1 MSIMG
6 APSGADKVGQYE
18 PEYMGENID
27 LEKST
32 ESIFEV
38 INNVKPGTVHDLT
51 LLPGF
56 IELTDKDPRL
66 IYADTDSAYI
76 LFNVPFNKYDDT
88 RTTVNYIQDLATRL
102 NECYLKAL
110 DFYLGKIGN
119 WHKDFNTMDF
129 KSEVVAFR
137 GFFAAKKFYALG
149 KIWDEGE
156 YFDDLKTKITGG
168 QLKKADVTGV
178 TKEML
183 QDIYHLLT
191 RDTTITDE
199 VVLCRKIF
207 IEIKNKYVFKLR
219 AAIKELNF
227 QYFSIPKKWSYGE
240 KKTIPSSITGAKLYN
255 RLVKDTFN
263 VGDSL
268 LEVPI
273 KFDVRDLK
281 NALLSIGNPNENMI
295 PIESVTQSVKK
306 ISIPSIMTPEEKSLF
321 INNLDRAKIKLNYDE
336 IMDFNIDMKLE
347 PFRKLFSVETT
358 REALY

>member
-1 MSIMG
+1 MHGMG
-6 APSGADKVGQYE
+6 APAGADKVGQYE
-18 PEYMGENID
+18 PEYMGENIN
-27 LEKST
+27 LENST
-32 ESIFEV
+32 ESIFEI
-38 INNVKPGTVHDLT
+38 INAVKPGDRHDLT

-66 IYADTDSAYI
+66 LYADTDSAYI
-76 LFNVPFNKYDDT
+76 LFHVPFNKFDDI
-88 RTTVNYIQDLATRL
+88 RRTVNYIQDLAHRL
-102 NECYLKAL
+102 NTCYLKAL

-119 WHKDFNTMDF
+119 WHPDFNTMDF

-168 QLKKADVTGV
+168 QLKKADVTKI

-191 RDTTITDE
+191 KDTSITDE

-219 AAIKELNF
+219 AAIKDLDF
-227 QYFSIPKKWSYGE
+227 TYFSIPKKWSYGE

-273 KFDVRDLK
+273 KFEVRDLK
-281 NALLSIGNPNENMI
+281 NALMSIPNPNENML
-295 PIESVTQSVKK
+295 PLESATASVKK
-306 ISIPSIMTPEEKSLF
+306 ISIPSLLTEDDKAAIIS
-321 INNLDRAKIKLNYDE
+321 NLDRAKIRLDYDD
-336 IMDFNIDMKLE
+336 IMDFNIDKKLE
-347 PFRKLFSVETT
+347 PFKKLFSTEVT
-358 REALY
+358 RAALY